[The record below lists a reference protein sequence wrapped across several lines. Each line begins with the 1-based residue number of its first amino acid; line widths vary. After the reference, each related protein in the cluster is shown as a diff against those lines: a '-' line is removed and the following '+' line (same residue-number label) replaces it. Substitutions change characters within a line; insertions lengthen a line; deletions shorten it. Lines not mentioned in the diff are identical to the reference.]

1 MQNLIREIEKMAL
14 TSAGALIRD
23 EIEKMAVSSLGR
35 HITDYGNAK
44 FVTGHVLDDS
54 GYVAWADDGCA
65 CHYIRGSR
73 WKKQYQ
79 QHAGSKG

>member
-44 FVTGHVLDDS
+44 FVTGHVLDDID
-54 GYVAWADDGCA
+54 YMAWADDGCA
-65 CHYIRGSR
+65 RCHSRGSR
-73 WKKQYQ
+73 RKKY
-79 QHAGSKG
+79 

>member
-35 HITDYGNAK
+35 HITENNRICFNFYK
-44 FVTGHVLDDS
+44 PCF
-54 GYVAWADDGCA
+54 
-65 CHYIRGSR
+65 RR
-73 WKKQYQ
+73 
-79 QHAGSKG
+79 